1 MGILNSSVRRNPGG
15 RWLAVLFLFA
25 GGGTLFAGESRHPVF
40 AARAGAEYHRAQTQ
54 FQLHTND
61 PAAAWQ
67 FARACFEFND
77 FVTNNA
83 GRAELAGQG
92 IAACRQ
98 LLARESNSAP
108 GHYYLAIE
116 LGLLADTKRNLAA
129 IKMVRE
135 MEREFK
141 TAGNLDEHFDYAGP
155 ARCLGLLHRDAPG
168 WPMSIGSRHK
178 AREWLE
184 QAAKLAPDYPENRLN
199 LVESYWQWKDHEA
212 ARAELK
218 TLDALWPR
226 AQTNFTGEA
235 WERSWDDWS
244 TRRDAAREKLNEIP
258 APAKPPKNSGHT
270 LIPPPERRIHP
281 AATRAVRLPAG

>member
-1 MGILNSSVRRNPGG
+1 M
-15 RWLAVLFLFA
+15 LFLFA
-25 GGGTLFAGESRHPVF
+25 GGGTFFAGESRHPVF

-54 FQLHTND
+54 FQLHPND

-98 LLARESNSAP
+98 SLARESNSAP

-129 IKMVRE
+129 YKMVRE

-184 QAAKLAPDYPENRLN
+184 QAVKLAPDYPENRLN

-218 TLDALWPR
+218 TLDALWPSGPNEFHRRSVGAKLGRLVNPARCR
-226 AQTNFTGEA
+226 ARKTQRNSCAGETAEKFPELKMKLKFTVGTA
-235 WERSWDDWS
+235 WVNYSI
-244 TRRDAAREKLNEIP
+244 A
-258 APAKPPKNSGHT
+258 
-270 LIPPPERRIHP
+270 
-281 AATRAVRLPAG
+281 